1 MSEYSG
7 LTVTI
12 NNSDYK
18 NIKGIILD
26 TNSVSLE
33 IAIIE
38 RRAVKDME
46 TNTYHTIQT
55 YSTVWAFWGEV
66 VIDFPNIE
74 VYKIA
79 ITQDDNRFEFK
90 ECRYVEGE
98 VYSFS
103 KDGLNCRLG
112 ISKTIDEKSYV
123 VTDLM
128 TGGAL
133 ATDSHIE
140 SLRCQLPR
148 IAKRVLTNLMQ
159 KDYYK
164 EVVRKVSMLPVVNSF
179 HTISLYKTNDYP
191 F

>member
-38 RRAVKDME
+38 RRAVKDIE

-79 ITQDDNRFEFK
+79 ITQDDNRFEFNA
-90 ECRYVEGE
+90 VEL
-98 VYSFS
+98 F
-103 KDGLNCRLG
+103 
-112 ISKTIDEKSYV
+112 
-123 VTDLM
+123 
-128 TGGAL
+128 
-133 ATDSHIE
+133 
-140 SLRCQLPR
+140 
-148 IAKRVLTNLMQ
+148 
-159 KDYYK
+159 
-164 EVVRKVSMLPVVNSF
+164 
-179 HTISLYKTNDYP
+179 
-191 F
+191 

>member
-38 RRAVKDME
+38 RRAVKDIE

-103 KDGLNCRLG
+103 
-112 ISKTIDEKSYV
+112 
-123 VTDLM
+123 
-128 TGGAL
+128 
-133 ATDSHIE
+133 
-140 SLRCQLPR
+140 
-148 IAKRVLTNLMQ
+148 
-159 KDYYK
+159 
-164 EVVRKVSMLPVVNSF
+164 
-179 HTISLYKTNDYP
+179 
-191 F
+191 